1 MKTIIEAANSRS
13 RTVIIGLLVV
23 IIAGIVSYQT
33 IPKEN
38 EPAVD
43 VPFIFVEVFLEGVS
57 PEDSER
63 LLVRPLEQEL
73 QAVEGVKEMLGS
85 GSENR
90 ATVTLEFEP
99 DADVD
104 KALSDVRE
112 KVDLARA
119 KLPPSA
125 EEPRVMQVKFSRF
138 NPMLVMLLGGDAPE
152 RTLNRL
158 ARSLR
163 DNISGLPGVLEVN
176 VVGVREEVLE
186 VTIDPLLLESYSLSP
201 NDVLGFVES
210 NNRLVAAGA
219 LQGEQGRFA
228 IKVPGVIQEPD
239 DVLNLP
245 IKVEGDRVVRFKD
258 IASVR
263 RTFKEPEGY
272 ARING
277 QPAVAI
283 EVVQRGKSNALE
295 TIDNV
300 KEIVNRSAETWP
312 PGVTLTYS
320 ADKSFFIRKNM
331 SALMN
336 NVITAVSLVFIV
348 LIGVLG
354 MRNALL
360 VGVAIPGS
368 FCAAFF
374 IMNITGATMNM
385 VVHFSMIIAVGMLV
399 DGAIVVTELADRRMA
414 EGVHRRRAYT
424 EAAQRMAWPIIAST
438 ATTLVAFLPLIM
450 WPGFTGEFL
459 KLMPLTLIYIL
470 TASLLMALIFV
481 PTLGSTFGRPG
492 LFNEKIRRDLLA
504 AEDGDLNSIGGF
516 TGRYL
521 GVLQRAIDMPA
532 RTLLAMI
539 VILISLFFAY
549 GRFGAGIEMFPKV
562 EPSTASVDIR
572 ARGDMSV
579 AEKDRLVR
587 QVEERIY
594 GIEGVRF
601 AYVKSG
607 STGRG
612 AAPDMIGSVRINFA
626 NWRDRRPAAEILAE
640 IRERTADI
648 GGIVIETRT
657 RQEGEQ
663 EGKKI
668 DIELSAVSMEALQ
681 DAAVRLREALET
693 IPGVINAEDTA
704 PMPGI
709 EWKLKVD
716 RTEAARFGADVSL
729 VGTVIQLVT
738 NGIKVGEFRPD
749 DADAEIDIRVRF
761 PQDKRSLDQLN
772 ELRIPTQQGNVPIG
786 TFVTREAGDAT
797 RTIMRT
803 DMRRTMLVQSD
814 LLDGYLVQPVLEQL
828 MAQVPDLN
836 LDPSVQM
843 RIKGSAAEQ
852 EEAMG
857 FLGKAF
863 GLALA
868 LMAMILVTQ
877 FNSIFQSLL
886 ILSAVVFST
895 GGVLLGL
902 LVTGQPFSLVNSGIG
917 TIALAGI
924 VVNNNIVLIDTFNQV
939 RKEFPDV
946 REAIMRTCAQRMRPV
961 MLTTVTTVLGLMPMA
976 MAINVDIFNRELY
989 FGGPGTQWWQQ
1000 MATGIAGGLLFATML
1015 TLLLTPAMLMLQ
1027 ANVSRWI
1034 RERRDAFRGDS
1045 SADESARS
1053 A

>member
-1 MKTIIEAANSRS
+1 MNNIIEAANSRS
-13 RTVIIGLLVV
+13 RTVLIGLLII
-23 IIAGIVSYQT
+23 IIAGITSYQN
-33 IPKEN
+33 IPKES
-38 EPAVD
+38 EPEVD
-43 VPFIFVEVFLEGVS
+43 VPYIFVEVFLEGVS

-73 QAVEGVKEMLGS
+73 QAVEGIKEMLGS

-90 ATVTLEFEP
+90 ATVTLEFEA
-99 DADVD
+99 DADVN
-104 KALSDVRE
+104 KALADVRE

-158 ARSLR
+158 ARTLR
-163 DNISGLPGVLEVN
+163 DEISGLPGVLEVN

-186 VTIDPLLLESYSLSP
+186 VIIDPLLLESYSLAP
-201 NDVLGFVES
+201 NDVLNFVEA
-210 NNRLVAAGA
+210 NNRLVAAGS
-219 LQGEQGRFA
+219 LQGDQGRFA
-228 IKVPGVIQEPD
+228 IKVPAVIQNPE
-239 DVLNLP
+239 DVLSLP
-245 IKVEGDRVVRFKD
+245 IKVDGDRVVRFQD
-258 IASVR
+258 IATVR

-277 QPAVAI
+277 QPAVGI
-283 EVVQRGKSNALE
+283 EVVKRGKSNALE

-300 KEIVNRSAETWP
+300 KAIVNRSAESWP
-312 PGVTLTYS
+312 PGVSLTYS
-320 ADKSFFIRKNM
+320 ADKSFYIKKNM
-331 SALMN
+331 AALMN

-354 MRNALL
+354 IRNALL

-374 IMNITGATMNM
+374 IMNLTGATMNM

-414 EGVHRRRAYT
+414 EGAHRRRAYT

-450 WPGFTGEFL
+450 WPGFTGKFL

-481 PTLGSTFGRPG
+481 PTLGSTFGKPG
-492 LFNEKIRRDLLA
+492 LFNDKIRRDLLA
-504 AEDGDLNSIGGF
+504 AENGDLDSIGGF
-516 TGRYL
+516 TGKYL
-521 GVLQRAIDMPA
+521 GVLKAAIAGPT
-532 RTLLAMI
+532 RTL
-539 VILISLFFAY
+539 VIMTLVLISLFIAY
-549 GRFGAGIEMFPKV
+549 FTMGAGVEMFPKV

-572 ARGDMSV
+572 ARGDLSV

-594 GIEGVRF
+594 GIDGVRF

-607 STGRG
+607 DTGRG
-612 AAPDMIGSVRINFA
+612 GAPDMIGSVRINFA
-626 NWRDRRPAAEILAE
+626 NWRERRPASEILAE

-648 GGIVIETRT
+648 GGIVVETRT

-663 EGKKI
+663 EGKKV
-668 DIELSAVSMEALQ
+668 DIELSSVNGEALR
-681 DAAVRLREALET
+681 DAAIRLREALET

-716 RTEAARFGADVSL
+716 RTEAARFGADVTL

-749 DADAEIDIRVRF
+749 DADTEIDIRVRF
-761 PQDKRSLDQLN
+761 PQDNRSLDQLS
-772 ELRIPTQQGNVPIG
+772 ELRVPTQQGNVPIG
-786 TFVTREAGDAT
+786 TFVTREAGNAT
-797 RTIMRT
+797 QTIMRT

-814 LLDGYLVQPVLEQL
+814 LEDGYLVQPTIDAL
-828 MAQVPDLN
+828 MAKVPALN
-836 LDPSVQM
+836 LDPSVEM

-857 FLGKAF
+857 FLMKAF

-877 FNSIFQSLL
+877 FNSIFQALL

-895 GGVLLGL
+895 GGVLLAL

-924 VVNNNIVLIDTFNQV
+924 VVNNNIVLIDTYNQV
-939 RKEFPDV
+939 RKEFPNA
-946 REAIMRTCAQRMRPV
+946 REAIMRACAQRMRPV
-961 MLTTVTTVLGLMPMA
+961 MLTTITTVLGLMPMA
-976 MAINVDIFNRELY
+976 LALNVDIFKREFY
-989 FGGPGTQWWQQ
+989 IGGPGTQWWQQ
-1000 MATGIAGGLLFATML
+1000 MATGIAGGLLFATFL

-1027 ANVSRWI
+1027 ANISGHLRAR
-1034 RERRDAFRGDS
+1034 RERRREGPERAQT
-1045 SADESARS
+1045 A
-1053 A
+1053 